1 MKSDR
6 LQIRITPE
14 IKAILQQLAD
24 AEGRSVSNY
33 IERLILAAKAER
45 ENERKIKNESFVN
58 FPQKTF

>member
-14 IKAILQQLAD
+14 IKAMLQQLAD

-33 IERLILAAKAER
+33 IERLILAAQEAR
-45 ENERKIKNESFVN
+45 EVGLS
-58 FPQKTF
+58 Q